1 MDNKIIFPDNKTR
14 LSNPT
19 AHFEDLNLFLALQ
32 SRPREAGGK
41 LTELS
46 TNWFINAFAELHHP
60 VTMTSSVSY
69 SPGELPAKS
78 HQRACKTIM
87 CHLATRLYSR
97 KAFKHTAIPLVTPG
111 AVSPSLPCAHVGVC
125 ATGCQCLLCYSSGL
139 VITLISEGGGGGDTL
154 MQGSRTLCALSSR
167 PPTTPWG
174 PHMVCG
180 PAQSI
185 PPPPLM
191 NTCTHTEVCLG
202 WG

>member
-19 AHFEDLNLFLALQ
+19 ARFEDLNLFLALQ
-32 SRPREAGGK
+32 SRPREARGK

-97 KAFKHTAIPLVTPG
+97 KACKHTAIPLVTPG

-139 VITLISEGGGGGDTL
+139 VITLISEGGGGWWWYSDAGQQDP
-154 MQGSRTLCALSSR
+154 LCSL
-167 PPTTPWG
+167 
-174 PHMVCG
+174 
-180 PAQSI
+180 
-185 PPPPLM
+185 
-191 NTCTHTEVCLG
+191 
-202 WG
+202 